1 MKLAWI
7 LWLSQLMPQPAAD
20 SLCLSTTVYLE
31 ARDQSLRGQEAVAEV
46 ALRRLDSG
54 LWGDSMCDVVTA
66 RKQFAPTIVSPN
78 TQLAN
83 MKAWDRSVDV
93 ALRAERN
100 WALPVGQRRE
110 IVPGASHFAAHA
122 IASPSWNSAFQVAT
136 IGDHTFYRVQSLR
149 PAKRG

>member
-7 LWLSQLMPQPAAD
+7 LWLSQLLPQPAAD

-31 ARDQSLRGQEAVAEV
+31 ARDQSVRGQEAVAEV
-46 ALRRLDSG
+46 ALRRRDSG

-78 TQLAN
+78 TQLGN
-83 MKAWDRSVDV
+83 MKAWDRSIDV

-100 WALPVGQRRE
+100 WALPAGQRRE

-122 IASPSWNSAFQVAT
+122 IASPSWSSSYQVAT
-136 IGDHTFYRVQSLR
+136 IGDHTFYRVQKLKPR
-149 PAKRG
+149 T